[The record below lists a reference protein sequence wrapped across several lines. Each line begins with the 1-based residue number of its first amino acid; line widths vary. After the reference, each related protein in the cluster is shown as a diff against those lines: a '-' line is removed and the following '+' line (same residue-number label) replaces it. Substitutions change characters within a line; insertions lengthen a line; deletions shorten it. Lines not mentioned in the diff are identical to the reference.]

1 MKLLNTFALLF
12 FSVFLLGC
20 PDMGWKQVIQDPE
33 EEQTLIFGCR
43 TNYIFPPMEAGV
55 FGYHIWIRSIPEF
68 IDLPRSKPILI
79 GPGTLYHE
87 EVDLTTDPFTRTLI
101 PIDEIET
108 YYSNGMDLIYRPPS
122 NDEVPPEGVEVAFA
136 CEVLNPLTEKW
147 ERSPDY
153 TMRVVP
159 RYEPMEF
166 WIRSSSYDKEN
177 HIYGPDNSFSYAT
190 VTAGKI
196 YERFILV
203 AEPPPPDGVI
213 KLEYSLVLPEGYSGE
228 PGKLELEPE
237 RMFGPSWWSCN
248 YKAPDNITSPVDI
261 VARFS
266 IYDPWI
272 KERRVR
278 ELTFHVVPK

>member
-33 EEQTLIFGCR
+33 EEPTL
-43 TNYIFPPMEAGV
+43 V
-55 FGYHIWIRSIPEF
+55 FGYRGNLNIPCEAGIHGIGIWIQSAPEF

-79 GPGTLYHE
+79 GPGTLYYRK
-87 EVDLTTDPFTRTLI
+87 VDLTTDPFTTTLI

-108 YYSNGMDLIYRPPS
+108 YYSNGMYLMYRPPS
-122 NDEVPPEGVEVAFA
+122 NDEVPPEGVEVTFA

-147 ERSPDY
+147 ERSPNY
-153 TMRVVP
+153 IERVV
-159 RYEPMEF
+159 RMDEPMEF
-166 WIRSSSYDKEN
+166 WIRSSFYDKEN

-190 VTAGKI
+190 VKAGKI
-196 YERFILV
+196 YEGFTLV
-203 AEPPPPDGVI
+203 ASPAPAEDI
-213 KLEYSLVLPEGYSGE
+213 QLEYSLVLPEGYSGY
-228 PGKLELEPE
+228 PGKLELEPDE
-237 RMFGPSWWSCN
+237 ILGPKWFSCN
-248 YKAPDNITSPVDI
+248 YKAPDNITLPVDI

-272 KERRVR
+272 KERRTL